1 MYTYS
6 ILVDSDCCA
15 HLPKENSKNVRKVF
29 DNPSTSTYRNVDEV
43 RKAAT
48 DIVTNYV
55 LTNFEED
62 KDQDKQLKDIL
73 DHLHKQLYTISD
85 IKGSWKV
92 FDLFGNAVTATTY
105 LFFIAVKTEE
115 RYESIIF

>member
-6 ILVDSDCCA
+6 ILVDSDCWA
-15 HLPKENSKNVRKVF
+15 HLPKENSINVRKVF
-29 DNPSTSTYRNVDEV
+29 NNPNTSPYSNVDEV
-43 RKAAT
+43 KKAVTA
-48 DIVTNYV
+48 IVTNYV
-55 LTNFEED
+55 LTHFEEV

-73 DHLHKQLYTISD
+73 DHLLKQINTISD

-92 FDLFGNAVTATTY
+92 FDLLGNAVTTTTY
-105 LFFIAVKTEE
+105 LFFIAVRTEE